1 MDGVS
6 TDDFTSW
13 TVDPARRKLDT
24 LLADMDSTYDKILS
38 THYIGR
44 EHIESSAVS
53 AVYVITIQDSKLS
66 YDELT
71 NQLQD
76 GLSNGM
82 VIRN

>member
-13 TVDPARRKLDT
+13 NVDAARRKLDT
-24 LLADMDSTYDKILS
+24 LSTGTDSTSDKILS
-38 THYIGR
+38 THSFGR

-53 AVYVITIQDSKLS
+53 AVYIITIQDSKYS

-71 NQLQD
+71 TELEN

-82 VIRN
+82 VISN

>member
-13 TVDPARRKLDT
+13 TVYAARRKLDT
-24 LLADMDSTYDKILS
+24 LSTGTDSTSDKILS
-38 THYIGR
+38 THSFAR
-44 EHIESSAVS
+44 EHMESSAVS
-53 AVYVITIQDSKLS
+53 AVYIITIQDSKYS

-71 NQLQD
+71 TELEN

-82 VIRN
+82 VISN

>member
-24 LLADMDSTYDKILS
+24 LLADTDSTSDKILS

-44 EHIESSAVS
+44 EHIESS
-53 AVYVITIQDSKLS
+53 L
-66 YDELT
+66 ELEI
-71 NQLQD
+71 

-82 VIRN
+82 VISN